1 MASLRIVFLAL
12 LTIAFLGCDQG
23 ASDPWKGKR
32 PATVPAKGIVTYR
45 GNPLEKAMVV
55 LQPRDAEGVAAS
67 ALTNSKGEFEL
78 QAFPPDA
85 GAVPGSYMVIIVKT
99 DADDPKY
106 KAKPVDNDDPNY
118 GKETN
123 APVPVSLIP
132 VKYNDPNRSGLTA
145 EISAD
150 GQAEL
155 KFELKD

>member
-1 MASLRIVFLAL
+1 MASHRFVFMSL

-55 LQPRDAEGVAAS
+55 LQPRDADGVAAS

-99 DADDPKY
+99 NADDPKHNP
-106 KAKPVDNDDPNY
+106 KPVSNDDPAY
-118 GKETN
+118 GKETTG
-123 APVPVSLIP
+123 PTPVSLIP
-132 VKYNDPNRSGLTA
+132 VKYNDPNRSGLSA
-145 EISAD
+145 EIPAAGTS
-150 GQAEL
+150 EL